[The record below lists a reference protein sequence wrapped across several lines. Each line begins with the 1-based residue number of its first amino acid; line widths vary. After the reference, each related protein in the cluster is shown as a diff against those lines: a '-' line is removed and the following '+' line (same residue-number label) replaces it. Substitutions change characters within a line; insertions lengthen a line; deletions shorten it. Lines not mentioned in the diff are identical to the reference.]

1 VSHYENITTMN
12 DFYIYLIALFLLALS
27 SFILT
32 IGVYRLNIKSISK
45 WEALPR
51 NIIFGVTFA
60 AIDLAWCVPQSK
72 PIAPDFMVSW
82 LIPIAIVC
90 LWLSYQFLDY
100 LFSRAFGG
108 FLILFAHYLL
118 YASFVFHAP
127 MKPFISILCYFMG
140 TVGIFFCGKPHL
152 MRDLIRNIAKSS
164 KWRFSATLI
173 LAIYAIVFGIAGA
186 LQFLGK

>member
-1 VSHYENITTMN
+1 MN
-12 DFYIYLIALFLLALS
+12 DFNIYLIALFLLATSALLIS
-27 SFILT
+27 IWC
-32 IGVYRLNIKSISK
+32 YRLNTASLPK

-72 PIAPDFMVSW
+72 PIAPDFMASW

-100 LFSRAFGG
+100 LFSRALGG

-118 YASFVFHAP
+118 YASFVYHAP
-127 MKPFISILCYFMG
+127 MKPLVSILCYFMG

-152 MRDLIRNIAKSS
+152 MRDLIRKIAQNN
-164 KWRFSATLI
+164 KWRLSITAI
-173 LAIYAIVFGIAGA
+173 IAIYAITFGTVAV
-186 LQFLGK
+186 LQYLGK